1 MAWKQRA
8 VGCRARVHEAPC
20 ICGVYTLALQGF
32 LYFIHFALKGFLY
45 NISHFKGFLFNI
57 GHFALEGFLYNMG
70 PRGMLEFQLLPGRLP
85 DELGRVLGS
94 SDSFHIEG

>member
-1 MAWKQRA
+1 MRLL
-8 VGCRARVHEAPC
+8 VSVHC
-20 ICGVYTLALQGF
+20 TVYTLALKGF
-32 LYFIHFALKGFLY
+32 LYNIGHFALKGFLY
-45 NISHFKGFLFNI
+45 NISHFALKGFLFNI

-85 DELGRVLGS
+85 DELGRVLGA